1 MDFRQLRYFQAIV
14 EEGSFSRAASRL
26 NIAQPALSL
35 HVRRMEED
43 IGAPLLLRGP
53 HGVTP
58 TEAGE
63 VLARRA
69 AALLADLAQTRE
81 ELRSLGHEPT
91 GTVRLGLP
99 GTISNLISVPVIAGS
114 QAQFPKIKII
124 VAEAM
129 SGYVREW
136 LLDGRIELAVV
147 YTELRDAGVRS
158 EPLLHEDLVV
168 FAPAGTDA
176 DLDAQTLLAKMP
188 LILPTGSHGL
198 RKMLDDRLR
207 GMDIPVDPAIE
218 VDSFANIK
226 RLVRDGYGCS
236 VLPLHAVQAEAA
248 EGAVTLHPFGGAGLR
263 RTVYL
268 AYSTSRPLGRAAA
281 AIGALLRELAVD
293 MVQKGQWAGAELAE

>member
-114 QAQFPKIKII
+114 RAQFPKIKII

-136 LLDGRIELAVV
+136 LLDGRIDLAVV
-147 YTELRDAGVRS
+147 YTELRDTGVRS

-168 FAPAGTDA
+168 FAPAGTDEGY
-176 DLDAQTLLAKMP
+176 DAQALMAKMP
-188 LILPTGSHGL
+188 LILPSGSHGL

-207 GMDIPVDPAIE
+207 GMNIPVDPAIE

-236 VLPLHAVQAEAA
+236 VLPLHAVQSEAA
-248 EGAVTLHPFGGAGLR
+248 AGAITLHPFAGDGLR

-268 AYSTSRPLGRAAA
+268 AHSTARPFGRAAA
-281 AIGALLRELAVD
+281 AIGDLLRDLAVD
-293 MVQKGQWAGAELAE
+293 MAKKGQWAGAELAD